1 MSKKLLFFIIL
12 LSFTVVAQEFPPLPT
27 GYWGYLT
34 SEGNAVTNSLVTVK
48 DRKGV
53 VLGTANKKTN
63 IEGVYSIE
71 VLWDNL
77 NTELDEGVVA
87 GEEIE
92 FYAGN
97 RLVKRT
103 TVGTQGDNIQLDLDF
118 NAEIEDDSSS
128 SSSSNSPVV
137 FDEEVSDEINKT
149 DEEEIII
156 KQDSIGNNSSEK
168 TNELLED
175 LDNEKSLD
183 SIENQEFEEQNKN
196 KIIGVLIK
204 IIPVFL
210 ILILIILIYKLKKG
224 VK

>member
-1 MSKKLLFFIIL
+1 MGFNENATKMLDIMPDEISVEPAVSTLVEK
-12 LSFTVVAQEFPPLPT
+12 TV
-27 GYWGYLT
+27 
-34 SEGNAVTNSLVTVK
+34 S
-48 DRKGV
+48 
-53 VLGTANKKTN
+53 
-63 IEGVYSIE
+63 
-71 VLWDNL
+71 
-77 NTELDEGVVA
+77 TE
-87 GEEIE
+87 
-92 FYAGN
+92 
-97 RLVKRT
+97 
-103 TVGTQGDNIQLDLDF
+103 